1 MWTFFVLGCDVE
13 APEDTGAFDPVTA
26 ASEAG
31 KYTVGHRQVDVT
43 YTEPAGEERTLR
55 TSVWYPSHETAGAPA
70 QYLLTQSKV
79 ALEDI
84 AAADDAEFPVVVYSH
99 GHQGYAEASSFL
111 AEHLASHGYYVLAPD
126 HTGNTTFDGG
136 DRETSIYL
144 DRAFDLTAV
153 FDAFE
158 AGELVAAP
166 RWNGRAAVVGHSF
179 GGYTAYASAGATYD
193 VAAMQ
198 AACDA
203 GTGGDVC
210 SDWDEDWAARFE
222 AGGADARFEGVV
234 SMAPGDYR
242 LFGAPGVATVGVP
255 SLLMTGEFDPERTAD
270 GASYWEGLAPLGGRY
285 VNILGGAHNTFDDV
299 SGSMG
304 DGQTIDPEVGFRIV
318 RTFAFAF
325 VERLFGSGTYDGIL
339 DGSEEVDG
347 AAEVF

>member
-1 MWTFFVLGCDVE
+1 MWLLISLGCDLE
-13 APEDTGAFDPVTA
+13 IPEDTGVFDPVAA

-31 KYTVGHRQVDVT
+31 PYTVGHRQVEVV

-55 TSVWYPSHETAGAPA
+55 TSVWYPSSETVGAPA

-136 DRETSIYL
+136 SRETSIYL
-144 DRAFDLTAV
+144 DRPFDLSAV

-158 AGELVAAP
+158 GGELLSDP
-166 RWNGRAAVVGHSF
+166 RWNRHAAVFGHSF

-193 VAAMQ
+193 IGAIQ

-210 SDWDEDWAARFE
+210 SDWDEAWATRFG
-222 AGGADARFEGVV
+222 AGGADARFEGVLA
-234 SMAPGDYR
+234 MAPGDYR
-242 LFGAPGVATVGVP
+242 LFGSSGVGAIGAP
-255 SLLMTGEFDPERTAD
+255 SLLMTGEFDPERAAD
-270 GASYWEGLAPLGGRY
+270 GASYWGDLEPLGGRY
-285 VNILGGAHNTFDDV
+285 VNIVGGAHNTFDDV

-304 DGQTIDPEVGFRIV
+304 DGQTVDPETGFRIV
-318 RTFAFAF
+318 RTLAFAF
-325 VERLFGSGTYDGIL
+325 TEHLFGNAAYDGIL
-339 DGSEEVDG
+339 DGAVEVDG